1 MARVT
6 IEDCLDNEKIENRN
20 RFSLVLIAA
29 GRAHDLQL
37 SGASGKHK
45 PAVTALK
52 EIAEG
57 YTEVAKPLH
66 QDLMADGLGMA
77 QGSAFEV
84 SAELFN
90 QAFDLAQSESP
101 QKDAED

>member
-20 RFSLVLIAA
+20 RFDLVLTAA

-57 YTEVAKPLH
+57 FTAVAEPLH
-66 QDLMADGLGMA
+66 ADVMPNDLQVE
-77 QGSAFEV
+77 QGGAFEI
-84 SAELFN
+84 SAELFS
-90 QAFDLAQSESP
+90 QAFDLGQSDLAQ
-101 QKDAED
+101 EDIED

>member
-6 IEDCLDNEKIENRN
+6 IEDCLDNERIENRN
-20 RFSLVLIAA
+20 RFSLVLTAA

-66 QDLMADGLGMA
+66 EDLLADSVEM
-77 QGSAFEV
+77 QGSTFEI
-84 SAELFN
+84 SAELFS
-90 QAFDLAQSESP
+90 QAFELAESESLE
-101 QKDAED
+101 KDIED